1 MCLIQFAQSTGVVLS
16 NHSIINNSNIAGDY
30 VVSKEDD
37 CIVLPLPLFHSF
49 ALTCGAQTMACKN
62 VKIILTGY
70 RYITKDVVDSIIKY
84 NGTFLMATP
93 TMLIDVV
100 NYIKKNELE
109 LPSLK
114 TILTGASAFPPELA
128 KTFKETLPQIED
140 LRIGYGKR

>member
-1 MCLIQFAQSTGVVLS
+1 
-16 NHSIINNSNIAGDY
+16 
-30 VVSKEDD
+30 
-37 CIVLPLPLFHSF
+37 
-49 ALTCGAQTMACKN
+49 
-62 VKIILTGY
+62 
-70 RYITKDVVDSIIKY
+70 
-84 NGTFLMATP
+84 MATP